1 MIEIGLCV
9 NDNRMFIELS
19 SLIESIEMR
28 DRDIVRKRKDALISL
43 IVDQTSILKNKR
55 KTKTKKRK
63 KTTEWMMDVTLF

>member
-63 KTTEWMMDVTLF
+63 KND